1 MSEKFCLKWN
11 DFQENINSAFGNL
24 SKEREFADVTLACED
39 GQQVEAHKMI
49 LAASSPFFRNLLQK
63 NKHSHP
69 LIYMRGVQSE
79 ILLAVIDFLY
89 LGEANVFQ
97 EDLDSFLGL
106 AEELKLKGL
115 MGRTQKSDEKDE
127 PMREESKPFQ
137 KGAKFEVKADK
148 ERTNLKDTNEEEPR
162 SVLLI
167 NNERTIS
174 IPNSVFGDLKELD
187 EKVKSMMEKGQNRT
201 SDGRFMKICKVCGKE
216 GAGIA
221 IRDHIEANHLDG
233 IALPCDVC
241 GKIFRSR
248 CWFRKHSCSKK

>member
-49 LAASSPFFRNLLQK
+49 LAASSPFFRNLFQK

-97 EDLDSFLGL
+97 QDLDSFLAL

-115 MGRTQKSDEKDE
+115 MGRTQKSDEKDK
-127 PMREESKPFQ
+127 PMREDSKPFSR
-137 KGAKFEVKADK
+137 GAKFDK

-162 SVLLI
+162 GVLMI
-167 NNERTIS
+167 NNEFERTIS
-174 IPNSVFGDLKELD
+174 IPNSVPGDLKELD

>member
-24 SKEREFADVTLACED
+24 SKEREFADVTLACEN
-39 GQQVEAHKMI
+39 GQQVEAHKVI
-49 LAASSPFFRNLLQK
+49 LAASSPFFRNLFQK

-79 ILLAVIDFLY
+79 ILLAIIDFLY

-127 PMREESKPFQ
+127 PMREESKPFS
-137 KGAKFEVKADK
+137 KGAKFDK
-148 ERTNLKDTNEEEPR
+148 ERTNLKDTNAEEPR
-162 SVLLI
+162 GVLMI

-174 IPNSVFGDLKELD
+174 IPNSVPGDLKELD

-216 GAGIA
+216 GAPEA
-221 IRDHIEANHLDG
+221 IKDHIEANHLVG
-233 IALPCDVC
+233 VSLPCDHC
-241 GKIFRSR
+241 EKTFRSSVNLR
-248 CWFRKHSCSKK
+248 RHKCTN